1 MPAGTWNLGRLRK
14 RVDYVGLRDLGIGLI
29 DTTSNASQT
38 FNIVDFPTKLT
49 AGKNLFKIK
58 ADNNILVRESKIHIE
73 VLDSNGNPIYY
84 EPINYL
90 EADGPRVIAIY
101 IYPDTPYGIA
111 NVYVAGRLAVDPD
124 TGRRIRFSK
133 MLTIVIILI
142 IQMYCGK
149 EQSR

>member
-58 ADNNILVRESKIHIE
+58 PIKI
-73 VLDSNGNPIYY
+73 
-84 EPINYL
+84 
-90 EADGPRVIAIY
+90 
-101 IYPDTPYGIA
+101 
-111 NVYVAGRLAVDPD
+111 
-124 TGRRIRFSK
+124 
-133 MLTIVIILI
+133 
-142 IQMYCGK
+142 
-149 EQSR
+149 